1 MLYEFMIGLRYLK
14 SQRRKTFISLIS
26 LISVGGV
33 AVGVMVLIVVLAVM
47 SGFETSLKDKIL
59 GINSHIWILP
69 QSPGSLTGY
78 QEIVPQV
85 LSLPHVT
92 YAAPFTTNEVM
103 LVADGHVAGTIVRG
117 IDPQQMRS
125 AGDITRHLHAASPD
139 LPTLLAPQPAP
150 GSPQEDRTA
159 QPAASRG
166 VLLGKELARHLVVF
180 PGQQVMLSAPLGM
193 LTPAGILPNVRGFTV
208 TGTFDTGM
216 YEYDAKLALISLQQ
230 AQEFFDLGDAVHGI
244 EVKIDDIYRV
254 QEVSEAIRAR
264 LGPGFWTRDWMQM
277 NRNLFSAL
285 RQEKV
290 LMFIILVLTILVAA
304 FNIVSTLIM
313 MVMEKRADIA
323 ILKAMGARHAGI
335 YRIFML
341 EGMLIGIVGT
351 LLGTLSGLVFA
362 WNLQTIAGWVE
373 RLLGI
378 QFFSPNVYPID
389 QLPVQI
395 DPRDIVLIVLTAIVV
410 SFLATLYPAWNASR
424 LDPVVALRYE

>member
-1 MLYEFMIGLRYLK
+1 MTYELTVGLRYLK
-14 SQRRKTFISLIS
+14 SRRSQTFISLIT

-59 GINSHIWILP
+59 GINSHIWVLP

-78 QEIVPQV
+78 QDIAAKLLTV
-85 LSLPHVT
+85 PHVT
-92 YAAPFTTNEVM
+92 YAAPFTTHEVM

-117 IDPQQMRS
+117 IDPYRTS
-125 AGDITRHLHAASPD
+125 HVGDITQHLRAESHD
-139 LPTLLAPQPAP
+139 LPTLLQPRPATGRLPEEAPAP
-150 GSPQEDRTA
+150 
-159 QPAASRG
+159 PAASRG
-166 VLLGKELARHLVVF
+166 ILLGKELARHLGIF
-180 PGQQVMLSAPLGM
+180 PGQQVMVTSPLGM
-193 LTPAGILPNVRGFTV
+193 LTPAGLLPNMRGFTY
-208 TGTFDTGM
+208 TGSFDTGM
-216 YEYDAKLALISLQQ
+216 YEYDAKLALVALEQ
-230 AQEFFDLGDAVHGI
+230 AQDFFDLGAAVHGI
-244 EVKIDDIYRV
+244 EVKVDNIYRV
-254 QEVSEAIRAR
+254 PEVAEAIRTL
-264 LGPGFWTRDWMQM
+264 LGAAFWTRDWMQM
-277 NRNLFSAL
+277 NRNLFAAL

-290 LMFIILVLTILVAA
+290 LMFIILVLIILVAA

-335 YRIFML
+335 YTIFML
-341 EGMLIGIVGT
+341 EGMIIGVVGT
-351 LLGTLSGLVFA
+351 VLGVLSGLVFA

-389 QLPVQI
+389 RLPVQI
-395 DPRDIVLIVLTAIVV
+395 QGMDVVLIVLTAIVV